1 MKFRCSRFAF
11 FWVAVFVFTSIASA
25 AASNSCTATGPGW
38 VTTTPDGW
46 FDIFWDGQPGN
57 QIAQCQLYLTT
68 PLTEIRLLD
77 AYTSGDM
84 YKVDITGA
92 QTMTLYTSRVPLSA
106 TDDLLYIYAIQV
118 WWNLDAAWTLE
129 KHYSRLAIWVPPGNY
144 TVTISL
150 YRPAADQDTSTL
162 LNPVW
167 FSRGEVFLRAAS
179 FGAPEGVLGVNSL
192 PTGVGVLSQTARPA
206 RKWANGGP
214 PKNTKRP

>member
-1 MKFRCSRFAF
+1 MKFRCSPFAF

-25 AASNSCTATGPGW
+25 QNSCQATPPGW
-38 VTTTPDGW
+38 VTTTADGW
-46 FDIFWDGQPGN
+46 YDIFWDGQPGN
-57 QIAQCQLYLTT
+57 QIAQCQLNLTM

-84 YKVDITGA
+84 YKVNITGD

-106 TDDLLYIYAIQV
+106 TDDPVYVYATQV

-129 KHYSRLAIWVPPGNY
+129 KYYSRLAIWVPPGNY

-162 LNPVW
+162 LNPV
-167 FSRGEVFLRAAS
+167 FFTRGEVFLRAAS
-179 FGAPEGVLGVNSL
+179 FGAPEGVRGLSSL
-192 PTGVGVLSQTARPA
+192 PKSVVLNQTAPPA